1 MKVVFIHTDFRIYW
15 PARLR
20 ALSCFLESKQI
31 SLSVVEIAGVGSPY
45 AFAQKNNENKNWYI
59 LFPDRKMEELG
70 NREIKHAVDSILNS
84 LNPDVVIAGAIAFP
98 SGALATAWAK
108 RYGKKII
115 IFDDAKIEDVPRG
128 KMTTFIKQCI
138 YKCVDAM
145 LYPSEDWTETGLY
158 WQFKGEQLF
167 YGVDVVDNDF
177 WKVDNEQCQ
186 KENYFVSVGRIIS
199 KKNFKFLIE
208 SFSQW
213 SNNSKY
219 RLLIVGDGPE
229 KDALKQICLEKSL
242 SNVQFLPFL
251 SQEELRSVYKK
262 AQGFILASSHDET
275 WGLVINEAMA
285 CGLPVIVSSRCG
297 ATKTLVQNGVNG
309 FVFDPYCRESLVNA
323 LALFSRLSKEE
334 QEEMGKQ
341 SSRLIQKWGL
351 DRFVLG
357 CFDAICYVDKVQSRK
372 ISILERIILSLWKGR
387 YRPI

>member
-20 ALSCFLESKQI
+20 ALSYFLESKQI

-323 LALFSRLSKEE
+323 LALFSRLTKEE
-334 QEEMGKQ
+334 KEEMGKQ
-341 SSRLIQKWGL
+341 SSKFIREWGL
-351 DRFVLG
+351 DRFVSG
-357 CFDAICYVDKVQSRK
+357 CFDAICYVDKTQSRR
-372 ISILERIILSLWKGR
+372 ISMLEKIILALWKGR

>member
-1 MKVVFIHTDFRIYW
+1 
-15 PARLR
+15 
-20 ALSCFLESKQI
+20 
-31 SLSVVEIAGVGSPY
+31 
-45 AFAQKNNENKNWYI
+45 
-59 LFPDRKMEELG
+59 MEELG
-70 NREIKHAVDSILNS
+70 NREIKHAVDNILNN

-98 SGALATAWAK
+98 SGALSTAWVK

-115 IFDDAKIEDVPRG
+115 IFDDAKIADVPRG
-128 KMTTFIKQCI
+128 KMTTFIKQRI

-145 LYPSEDWTETGLY
+145 LYPSEDWMETGLY
-158 WQFKGEQLF
+158 WQFEREQLF
-167 YGVDVVDNDF
+167 YGVDVVDNKF
-177 WKVDNEQCQ
+177 WKVDDVYRE
-186 KENYFVSVGRIIS
+186 KENYFVSVGRVIS

-208 SFSQW
+208 AFSQW
-213 SNNSKY
+213 PNNSKY

-323 LALFSRLSKEE
+323 LALFSRLTKEE

-351 DRFVLG
+351 DRFVSG